1 MKFEAKPNIVELIL
15 TAQSPIIHGDPS
27 VQRDTNITTFNRQKQ
42 ILSLD
47 PLFYGSGDDERLLKA
62 ISEHHPV
69 TSGLKKLFMQA
80 STAEV
85 IAVILVRLFIEIYS
99 GKGLFVDADRY
110 TTLEGRVKA
119 ASMKA
124 GSLSTF
130 WGGLLD
136 AMTVNIQPGAYD
148 GVLGEIFSLSQK
160 LQALALSVLVENGAV
175 VIFKARLWN
184 NALKDARKNEGPAAN
199 SKIDTQRLISDPDV
213 TDGKAETLDLLAM
226 LANPTDSQREE
237 TQSSVIE
244 VPTVSPNTIRN
255 RLIRTPG
262 WEHLCAAL
270 GFNAMHPGD
279 GDLPLGVEALFVNG
293 GNIES
298 GGKQPNAPE
307 AMANAIRRK
316 YPLVDLLGGVI
327 NSVILGRSCLSVNS
341 WLVCREN
348 AAILERTSAA
358 GRSNLRIS
366 AFQMVDS
373 EMKIRTKT
381 SRGVGQSMA
390 NAESLAIG
398 SEIFVRLTLAPF
410 TQDLTKGAL
419 FAALR
424 TFEAMP
430 HVGAHSSTG
439 GGLMDMDLTR
449 EIDGADA
456 LLALYEEYLVEH
468 KDELRQGL
476 VTGTLAIGDK
486 ALCA

>member
-1 MKFEAKPNIVELIL
+1 MRFEAKPNVIEMIL
-15 TAQSPIIHGDPS
+15 TAQSPIIHGDPA
-27 VQRDTNITTFNRQKQ
+27 VTRDTNITTFNRQKQ
-42 ILSLD
+42 IL
-47 PLFYGSGDDERLLKA
+47 PLAPVFSGNGDDERLLKA
-62 ISEHHPV
+62 IAEAHPV
-69 TSGLKKLFMQA
+69 TPGLKKLFSQS

-85 IAVILVRLFIEIYS
+85 VSVILIRLFIEIYS

-110 TTLEGRVKA
+110 SMLEGRVKA
-119 ASMKA
+119 VSMKA

-136 AMTVNIQPGAYD
+136 AMDVDIQPGAYD
-148 GVLGEIFSLSQK
+148 AMLADIFSLSRK
-160 LQALALSVLVENGAV
+160 LQALALSILVEIGAV
-175 VIFKARLWN
+175 AIFKARLWN
-184 NALKDARKNEGPAAN
+184 NALRDARRDEELKEGGA
-199 SKIDTQRLISDPDV
+199 SEGLT
-213 TDGKAETLDLLAM
+213 ETLDLLSM
-226 LANPTDSQREE
+226 LDDPADIQRKEAE
-237 TQSSVIE
+237 SSVVE

-255 RLIRTPG
+255 RVIRTPG

-270 GFNAMHPGD
+270 GIDAMHPGD
-279 GDLPLGVEALFVNG
+279 GDLPIGVEALFVNG

-348 AAILERTSAA
+348 ASILEHTSAA

-366 AFQMVDS
+366 SFQMVDS

-410 TQDLTKGAL
+410 TQDITKGAL

-424 TFEAMP
+424 TFQAMP
-430 HVGAHSSTG
+430 HVGGHSSTG

-449 EIDGADA
+449 GMEGEDA
-456 LLALYEEYLVEH
+456 LLALYEDYLEEH
-468 KDELRQGL
+468 KEELRQGL

-486 ALCA
+486 ALCV